1 LGEKLL
7 SSLTQAT
14 YSAVLE
20 AKAVEL
26 SVSRLFTEAS
36 ITAKSF
42 FQRMGFS
49 VVKEQEVT
57 HRGEIFIN
65 YAMEKFL

>member
-1 LGEKLL
+1 
-7 SSLTQAT
+7 
-14 YSAVLE
+14 
-20 AKAVEL
+20 L

-57 HRGEIFIN
+57 HRGESFVN
-65 YAMEKFL
+65 YVMEKSL